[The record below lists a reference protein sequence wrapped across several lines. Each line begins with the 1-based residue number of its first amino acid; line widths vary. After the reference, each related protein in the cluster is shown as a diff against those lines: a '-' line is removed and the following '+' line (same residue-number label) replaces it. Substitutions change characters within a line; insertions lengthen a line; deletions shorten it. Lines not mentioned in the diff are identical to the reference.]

1 MKLQQEI
8 SHVALD
14 TAVHTH
20 TLVQYST
27 STNCSGIAAAGLNL
41 SSIQEISIVDP
52 ELTSFIFGS
61 VSQDFA
67 NYCRIRIWFL
77 SQTQLLHN
85 LHEKLCAY
93 TLNLYILENF

>member
-20 TLVQYST
+20 THSYST
-27 STNCSGIAAAGLNL
+27 VHPQIAAAGLNL

-93 TLNLYILENF
+93 TLNLYILENC